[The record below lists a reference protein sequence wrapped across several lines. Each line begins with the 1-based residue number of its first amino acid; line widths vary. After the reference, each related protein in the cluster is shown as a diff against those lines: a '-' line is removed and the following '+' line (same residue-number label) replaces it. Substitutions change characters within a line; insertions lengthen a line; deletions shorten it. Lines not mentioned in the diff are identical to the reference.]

1 MKIKFVFFVMISIV
15 FTANIKA
22 TNSLIAEKEIPVIAK
37 TSCYNN
43 EDININFN
51 VSYNS
56 QFENTL
62 YPSFIYSFGGVKN
75 SNGDFSKYNYFDYNI
90 SSNKKIDVKIR
101 MTNNKFIEETIQ
113 YVSVKGQDSRQY
125 GNLNPLWKY
134 DELKYIKL
142 PGQTFFHFE
151 VIDAKSE
158 KVLLRKDIQLSYRS
172 INECIYAIE
181 KKDGTFLYTDYL
193 YASYVNEDSQLID
206 GFLSSALR
214 AFENSS
220 GEKLPYGW
228 AGYQKGNFY
237 VFLQVGVVV
246 EYLHKLGMQYSSI
259 TDTSNV
265 SKKVFSQYVRLIDES
280 LYLQNA
286 NCVDGSVLLAS
297 IFEKIGLRCFL
308 VLEPGHMYLIVGL
321 TENIEEFKEENFLFV
336 ESTLISSGV
345 SWHNSA
351 ENGTEGILASKKFTP
366 ETKFINIREAR
377 AKGIKPIQ

>member
-1 MKIKFVFFVMISIV
+1 MYI
-15 FTANIKA
+15 
-22 TNSLIAEKEIPVIAK
+22 
-37 TSCYNN
+37 CY
-43 EDININFN
+43 
-51 VSYNS
+51 
-56 QFENTL
+56 
-62 YPSFIYSFGGVKN
+62 
-75 SNGDFSKYNYFDYNI
+75 
-90 SSNKKIDVKIR
+90 R
-101 MTNNKFIEETIQ
+101 
-113 YVSVKGQDSRQY
+113 
-125 GNLNPLWKY
+125 
-134 DELKYIKL
+134 
-142 PGQTFFHFE
+142 
-151 VIDAKSE
+151 
-158 KVLLRKDIQLSYRS
+158 
-172 INECIYAIE
+172 

-214 AFENSS
+214 AFVNSS

-280 LYLQNA
+280 LYLQNT